1 MVTSSS
7 TLRPSH
13 FLRPLHVLRTYL
25 AIVGRILADRFTFHT
40 TVEPRPLPV
49 SPLHRVSKVHVGK
62 SRQRP
67 NQGIVAHFSFP
78 SIRFSFDYS
87 ASIIDIYPLLEIDFG
102 DRIDDRIESFLTLSS
117 NLSSSS
123 TDLESLPS
131 IIGCKRRN
139 PLLRVQVSLRLER
152 KTEEIIWIRRVY
164 LYKRKEGGNYRGAV
178 IRVPRWV

>member
-78 SIRFSFDYS
+78 STRFSFDYS

-123 TDLESLPS
+123 TDLESLPP

-139 PLLRVQVSLRLER
+139 PRILFCVYKFSFASRGRR
-152 KTEEIIWIRRVY
+152 KKLFGFDGYIYINVMKEEII
-164 LYKRKEGGNYRGAV
+164 EGR
-178 IRVPRWV
+178 

>member
-1 MVTSSS
+1 MLPGWS

-78 SIRFSFDYS
+78 STRFSFDYS
-87 ASIIDIYPLLEIDFG
+87 ESIIEIDRFG
-102 DRIDDRIESFLTLSS
+102 DRIDDRIESFPYLSS

-131 IIGCKRRN
+131 IIGSKRGNPSSACTSSPSPREEDGRN
-139 PLLRVQVSLRLER
+139 
-152 KTEEIIWIRRVY
+152 Y
-164 LYKRKEGGNYRGAV
+164 LDSTS
-178 IRVPRWV
+178 ISI